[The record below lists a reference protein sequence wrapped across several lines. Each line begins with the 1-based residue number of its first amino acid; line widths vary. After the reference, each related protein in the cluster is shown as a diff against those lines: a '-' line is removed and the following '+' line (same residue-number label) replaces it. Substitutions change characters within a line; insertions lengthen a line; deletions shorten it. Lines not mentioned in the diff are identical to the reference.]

1 MAVTKE
7 ADKAVQNYL
16 AWVQDRGS
24 LIDQAKVDRLTSKLD
39 AATDPI
45 EKLKIFTELSVEQ
58 EAPEERYL
66 QPFLEHA
73 VEWAE
78 ENEIPVDGFQW
89 MGVQR
94 KHLITAGFDVKG
106 RGGPRRRDT
115 ANTVTAQM
123 VIDQVGEQSDWTFFT
138 KPMLMELTG
147 ALPSTTTTAVAT
159 MLADEMAVQTDK
171 PDPNHSG
178 RGAKAIVYDI
188 M

>member
-1 MAVTKE
+1 MAITKE
-7 ADKAVQNYL
+7 ADEAVQNYL
-16 AWVQDRGS
+16 TWVQNRES
-24 LIDQAKVDRLTSKLD
+24 LINQARVDELTKKLE
-39 AATDPI
+39 AVTDPI

-66 QPFLEHA
+66 QPFLKHA

-94 KHLITAGFDVKG
+94 KHLITAGFEVKG

-123 VIDQVGEQSDWTFFT
+123 IMDQLAKKNWTFFT

-147 ALPSTTTTAVAT
+147 ALPSTTTTAVNT
-159 MLADEMAVQTDK
+159 MIEKGIAVQTDK
-171 PDPNHSG
+171 EDPNHKG
-178 RGAKAIVYDI
+178 RGAKAIVYDVA
-188 M
+188 